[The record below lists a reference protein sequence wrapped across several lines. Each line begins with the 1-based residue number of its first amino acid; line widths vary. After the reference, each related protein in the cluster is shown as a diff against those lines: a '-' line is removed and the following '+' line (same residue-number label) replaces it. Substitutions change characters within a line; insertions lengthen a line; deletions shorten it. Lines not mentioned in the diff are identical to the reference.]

1 MLREEDLI
9 DDRHLNAAL
18 TPPGAERAERERVMR
33 NGSPIVAPELPS
45 PTVTPPTPP
54 PVAATPEVS
63 SVPPAAPIAPK
74 RRRRRAT
81 DAEDGVRMVD
91 VRATRP
97 QFVWWPYIP
106 SGCLTIVEGEPG
118 SKKSFLVLQ
127 FAADVTRGRSI
138 LGTDPCLPA
147 RKVLLLSA
155 EDDLGAT
162 VKRRLDAMDAD
173 QERLI
178 AVTRD
183 LNLAQEEDRAHFERL
198 LRKHAPALVIV
209 DTMSVYLQV
218 ADSKARPVLAKLAAL
233 ASKYR
238 TAIVLVRHLRKAG
251 GNAINR
257 GYGSIHYIGAVRSAI
272 GITRNPLDA
281 SQSVVVHSKSNL
293 SETGPLVVFRIT
305 NGALARVIDSPL
317 TPQDLLKP
325 RQQERLEEA
334 QLFLREALAEGARP
348 AEEVKAEAT
357 AAGISHATLRRARLD
372 LGVVV
377 VKGGNRGPWT
387 WALPDDLEDAHA

>member
-9 DDRHLNAAL
+9 DDRHLNPSL
-18 TPPGAERAERERVMR
+18 TPPGLESAGCEGVMR
-33 NGSPIVAPELPS
+33 NGSPILAPEPPTPTVAP
-45 PTVTPPTPP
+45 TAPP
-54 PVAATPEVS
+54 PVAA
-63 SVPPAAPIAPK
+63 APVVA
-74 RRRRRAT
+74 RRARRRAS
-81 DAEDGVRMVD
+81 AAKEVVRMTN

-97 QFVWWPYIP
+97 QFVWSPYIP
-106 SGCLTIVEGEPG
+106 KDCLTIVEGEPG

-127 FAADVTRGRSI
+127 VAADVTRGRSI
-138 LGTDPCLPA
+138 LGTDPCLA
-147 RKVLLLSA
+147 AQSVLLLSA

-173 QERLI
+173 QDRLI

-183 LNLAQEEDRAHFERL
+183 LNLAQDADRDYFERL

-218 ADSKARPVLAKLAAL
+218 ADAKARPVLAKLAAL
-233 ASKYR
+233 ARKYK

-293 SETGPLVVFRIT
+293 SETGPLVVFKVADC
-305 NGALARVIDSPL
+305 ALARVIDSPL

-325 RQQERLEEA
+325 RQQERMEEA
-334 QLFLREALAEGARP
+334 QMFLREALAEGARP

-357 AAGISHATLRRARLD
+357 AVGISHATLRRARLD
-372 LGVVV
+372 LGIVV

-387 WALPDDLEDAHA
+387 WALPADLEDAHAR